1 MELLRLLFFVCLSSL
16 QQVGTTSA
24 STDAFRASAKA
35 SMPAVVRQQP
45 VKSKWCRNPRPGS
58 RAPMRPSVICF
69 KIENSTG
76 WWIHM
81 IHDHDTTHKK
91 KTCIITNKIIQPNSR
106 PSNIIN
112 VKFKSN
118 LPDIEKNRRC
128 HCYPFLVPLLPCSPP
143 FKTPAIAMAS
153 SGHGFAQSVKLMD
166 LSWGTSSRAFSRPRF
181 DVLIRGKNIR
191 DIMRYHIFIKWYK

>member
-1 MELLRLLFFVCLSSL
+1 
-16 QQVGTTSA
+16 
-24 STDAFRASAKA
+24 
-35 SMPAVVRQQP
+35 
-45 VKSKWCRNPRPGS
+45 
-58 RAPMRPSVICF
+58 
-69 KIENSTG
+69 
-76 WWIHM
+76 M

-118 LPDIEKNRRC
+118 LPDIEKIRRC

-166 LSWGTSSRAFSRPRF
+166 LS
-181 DVLIRGKNIR
+181 
-191 DIMRYHIFIKWYK
+191 